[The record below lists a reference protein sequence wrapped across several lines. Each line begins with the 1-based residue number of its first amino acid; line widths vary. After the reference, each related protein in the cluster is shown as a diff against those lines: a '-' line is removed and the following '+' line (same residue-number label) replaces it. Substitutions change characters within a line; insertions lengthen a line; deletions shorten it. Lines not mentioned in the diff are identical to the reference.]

1 MQGDALMTAQAVS
14 ALVKQR
20 MEDYLVEAE
29 RVPEDTDMAL
39 VIDGRCLM
47 YALDPLMLRGTL
59 LKLCML
65 CKAVVCCRVS
75 PLQKAQVFFLV
86 DFSWHTLRATSAA
99 TSHWIKL

>member
-1 MQGDALMTAQAVS
+1 VQGDALLTAQAVS
-14 ALVKQR
+14 ALVKER
-20 MEDYLVEAE
+20 MEGYLVDAE
-29 RVPEDTDMAL
+29 RVPEDMDMAL

-59 LKLCML
+59 LKLCMM

-86 DFSWHTLRATSAA
+86 DFSWHSAG
-99 TSHWIKL
+99 